1 MKKIF
6 EILKRDLKS
15 GTRDSMILYILVV
28 PFLIAVVLYAVTGSV
43 SESGLT
49 LLVPESL
56 DSEETEYLEKFAKV
70 TVVASED
77 AVAERVLDLDDV
89 YGVLKKGDGY
99 EVVAQGNE
107 KINLQETV
115 RLLLDGLKNRN
126 LEAPVEVSVT
136 DVGWK
141 LSPIKQFGGGLLV
154 VFISVFGGMIIMINL
169 VEEKQE
175 NTLLAM
181 NVSPVTRP
189 QYLMGKALLG
199 FLIPLIHVMGILL
212 ILDYGDINY
221 LMAGVMTLSIA
232 LISVIMGFAIGVNSD
247 NILAAISGMKMIF
260 LPILGSVFGA
270 IYLRESLH
278 VLLYWSPFYWAFKS
292 INEIILKEAVWGD
305 IFISLGM
312 ILFIAAVLL
321 LFMKKKIRRGLR

>member
-15 GTRDSMILYILVV
+15 GMRDSMILYILVV
-28 PFLIAVVLYAVTGSV
+28 PFLIAVVLNAVTGSV

-49 LLVPESL
+49 VLVPESL
-56 DSEETEYLEKFAKV
+56 PAEDTAYLKRFAKV
-70 TVVASED
+70 TVVSTEKE
-77 AVAERVLDLDDV
+77 VENRVMDLDDV
-89 YGVLKKGDGY
+89 YGVLKKGDTFQILQ
-99 EVVAQGNE
+99 QGNE
-107 KINLQETV
+107 KIPLGETV
-115 RLLLDGLKNRN
+115 RLLLDGQKNRD
-126 LEAPVEVSVT
+126 LEVPVEVSVT

-189 QYLMGKALLG
+189 QYLTGKALLG
-199 FLIPLIHVMGILL
+199 FFIPLVHVMGILY

-221 LMAGVMTLSIA
+221 FMAGVVTLSIA
-232 LISVIMGFAIGVNSD
+232 LISVIIGFAIGVNSD

-260 LPILGSVFGA
+260 LPILGSIFGA

-278 VLLYWSPFYWAFKS
+278 VLLYWSPFYWAFRS
-292 INEIILKEAVWGD
+292 INRIILKEAVWGD
-305 IFISLGM
+305 ILLSTGLIVV
-312 ILFIAAVLL
+312 IAAVLL
-321 LFMKKKIRRGLR
+321 FFMRKRIRRGLR